1 MGRCC
6 GNPSRLP
13 DVDQMARQAARR
25 KEHHVDPYGVA
36 RPGEAR
42 TEHFGGRGD
51 AAQPI
56 FVDRKV
62 EVGWTFAPFDLDEGD
77 GAPPPRHK
85 IDLADGDAQP
95 LAQNAPAVEAE
106 PPGGAAF
113 GVASARFGGG
123 AVQSCSFSASAR
135 A

>member
-6 GNPSRLP
+6 CNPSRLP

-42 TEHFGGRGD
+42 TEHFRGRRD

-56 FVDRKV
+56 FIDRKV

-77 GAPPPRHK
+77 GAPAARDK
-85 IDLADGDAQP
+85 IDLADGNAEP

-106 PPGGAAF
+106 PPGGATF
-113 GVASARFGGG
+113 GAAAARFGGG
-123 AVQSCSFSASAR
+123 AGQSGSFSASAR